1 MCIKRIW
8 NIKKNIISFLS
19 IGSIINLNIDKS
31 TNYYIYKIKKEED
44 DKLVEEERS
53 LDDAKKESLL
63 EKIKERNNGKN

>member
-53 LDDAKKESLL
+53 LDDAKKVSLL